1 MSERIKWIE
10 CEGFDIMSVDYSDL
24 PEDEYIDVAEEA
36 IQLLRAL
43 QGVPS
48 DSTMLV
54 IANIIN
60 TQATSTVVDKI
71 RKTLAAV
78 DGFRTHAYALVAER
92 GILKQ
97 FAKVDLP
104 GAYLTSSEQDARN
117 WLLKQAKRLSR
128 DHAAEN

>member
-1 MSERIKWIE
+1 
-10 CEGFDIMSVDYSDL
+10 MSVDYSDL
-24 PEDEYIDVAEEA
+24 PEDEYIDVAEEV

-60 TQATSTVVDKI
+60 TQATSTIVDKI
-71 RKTLAAV
+71 RETLAAV
-78 DGFRTHAYALVAER
+78 DGFRTHAYALVGER

-97 FAKVDLP
+97 LARVDLP
-104 GAYLTSSEQDARN
+104 GAYLTGSEQDARN